1 MIHRYFKAVPESQK
15 AFPAFANISISELPN
30 NADFMNA
37 AYTSITSLNYIIP
50 YLQYDIPGGCP
61 VFPNL
66 KNKYNLVDMKVDYF
80 EILRVEPNKRPDF

>member
-1 MIHRYFKAVPESQK
+1 MFGLNSTVGFHRYFKAVPESQR

-30 NADFMNA
+30 NSDFLNA

-66 KNKYNLVDMKVDYF
+66 KSKYNLVDMKVIRNSLKF
-80 EILRVEPNKRPDF
+80 